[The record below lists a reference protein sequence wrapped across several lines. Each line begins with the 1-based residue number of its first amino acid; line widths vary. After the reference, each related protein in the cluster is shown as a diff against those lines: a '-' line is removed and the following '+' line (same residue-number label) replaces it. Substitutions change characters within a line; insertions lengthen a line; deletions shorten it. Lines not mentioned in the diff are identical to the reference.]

1 MLIKANI
8 KDIGNRN
15 ILHPLIRNSSY
26 NHKNTVILDYRLRCR
41 DFKSRVPINFLKDV
55 IMVSEKS
62 FIQNNSFLSNQ
73 VRSHVFNTID
83 NNSSILG
90 VGGESYMYL
99 KNLNNYNNK
108 HFITNNEVI
117 YNDAITNN
125 VLKNFQLDLV
135 NYDNL
140 LIRELFDNAV
150 VNLSKLNV
158 NIIRQLN
165 RIIKKKIIIIS
176 CHHNDF
182 WKKSKILSKFR
193 LVKRKKFIDEKLGY
207 FITVNIFVKKS

>member
-41 DFKSRVPINFLKDV
+41 NFKSKVPINFLKDV

-83 NNSSILG
+83 NDSSILG

-99 KNLNNYNNK
+99 RNVNNYNNK

-193 LVKRKKFIDEKLGY
+193 LMNRKKFIDEKIGY

>member
-41 DFKSRVPINFLKDV
+41 NFKNKVPINFLKDV

-99 KNLNNYNNK
+99 RNVNNYNNK

-165 RIIKKKIIIIS
+165 RIINKKIIIIS

-193 LVKRKKFIDEKLGY
+193 LINRKKFIDEKIGY

>member
-1 MLIKANI
+1 
-8 KDIGNRN
+8 
-15 ILHPLIRNSSY
+15 
-26 NHKNTVILDYRLRCR
+26 
-41 DFKSRVPINFLKDV
+41 
-55 IMVSEKS
+55 MVSEKS

-99 KNLNNYNNK
+99 KNVNNYNNK

-182 WKKSKILSKFR
+182 WNKSKILSKFR
-193 LVKRKKFIDEKLGY
+193 LVKRRKFIDEKLGY

>member
-1 MLIKANI
+1 MSDLTGNYYEPDFEDLSRVMKDVYNNYEKYKQKAISDSEEIRKKFNWENI
-8 KDIGNRN
+8 GKIGNKVLN
-15 ILHPLIRNSSY
+15 NFMEKYNSPNYQSPKIKNRVIVSY
-26 NHKNTVILDYRLRCR
+26 DGGPKV
-41 DFKSRVPINFLKDV
+41 
-55 IMVSEKS
+55 E
-62 FIQNNSFLSNQ
+62 
-73 VRSHVFNTID
+73 
-83 NNSSILG
+83 ILG
-90 VGGESYMYL
+90 PEEKEYKVEFC
-99 KNLNNYNNK
+99 NND
-108 HFITNNEVI
+108 EVI